1 MRKKRN
7 SIIALTL
14 LVATAVSMNAAQKDD
29 GTMTKVGN
37 SYVVNTTTLGA
48 DVKGY
53 RGAIPLKLTITND
66 KLEKIEVL
74 KNQETPKYL
83 ARVKKE
89 YLPQWQGQKVSKAA
103 KLNPDGI
110 TGATLSSNAI
120 KENIK
125 RGLEY
130 YKKHK

>member
-14 LVATAVSMNAAQKDD
+14 LVATAVSINAAQKDD

-53 RGAIPLKLTITND
+53 RGS
-66 KLEKIEVL
+66 IETDYHKRQIG
-74 KNQETPKYL
+74 KN
-83 ARVKKE
+83 R
-89 YLPQWQGQKVSKAA
+89 
-103 KLNPDGI
+103 
-110 TGATLSSNAI
+110 SS
-120 KENIK
+120 
-125 RGLEY
+125 
-130 YKKHK
+130 